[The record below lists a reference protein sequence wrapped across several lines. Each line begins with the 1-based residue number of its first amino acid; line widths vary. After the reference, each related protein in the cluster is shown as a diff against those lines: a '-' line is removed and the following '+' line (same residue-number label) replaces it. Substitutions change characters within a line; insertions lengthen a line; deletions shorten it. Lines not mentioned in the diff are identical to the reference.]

1 MRAVSL
7 LLSYLEPLLFGVYP
21 YVALVVF
28 LLVSIH
34 RYRAQTFSFSSLSSQ
49 LLENKRHFWA
59 LVPFHYGIL
68 VVFFGHLVAFLIPRS
83 ILLWNQHPLRLFV
96 LEVCALMFAILTL
109 VGLVAMILRRIQ
121 DPKLREVTSPL
132 DAAILA
138 LLLVGVVSGIG
149 VAIMHPWGSS
159 WFAGAMAPYLWSL
172 FTFRPNLSYIQAAPM
187 LVKLHVVTAFTIF
200 LLFPFSRLVHI
211 LVVPNPYLWR
221 KPQVVRWYGHPRPSA
236 LPLARSK

>member
-1 MRAVSL
+1 VSL

-83 ILLWNQHPLRLFV
+83 ILLWNQHPLCL
-96 LEVCALMFAILTL
+96 CS
-109 VGLVAMILRRIQ
+109 
-121 DPKLREVTSPL
+121 KS
-132 DAAILA
+132 
-138 LLLVGVVSGIG
+138 
-149 VAIMHPWGSS
+149 
-159 WFAGAMAPYLWSL
+159 
-172 FTFRPNLSYIQAAPM
+172 
-187 LVKLHVVTAFTIF
+187 
-200 LLFPFSRLVHI
+200 
-211 LVVPNPYLWR
+211 
-221 KPQVVRWYGHPRPSA
+221 VR
-236 LPLARSK
+236 